1 LIKIVD
7 SPKSQLEY
15 ARFSTEELR
24 ERIRRRKLELN
35 AVILGHNYQ
44 RVEIQEVSDY
54 LGDSLG
60 LSQEAAATDADVIVF
75 CGVHF
80 MAETAKILSPQKMV
94 LMPDLRAG
102 CPMADFVTGESLRR
116 VKARHPDAVVVAY
129 VNSTAEV
136 KAESDI
142 CCTSANAVDIVRSIP
157 EDRSIL
163 FVPDRNLARYVAE
176 RTGREYRIVD
186 EPEGN
191 GEHAQRPHA
200 GLAPILA
207 WDGYCYVH
215 DDLVL
220 DELAAAR
227 RKHPEAKVVIHPEAR
242 RDLLDEA
249 DFVTSTSKMV
259 DLAEE
264 HDALII
270 GTERGLVDRLRQRFP
285 NKTLIPL
292 SGAAICGNMKMN
304 TLAKL
309 AWSLD
314 HRQHEVILDEDVRS
328 RAERSLRRMLELS
341 GGWHS
346 PNAEET
352 ALEEAGLRPSGCGC
366 A

>member
-1 LIKIVD
+1 LIQIVD
-7 SPKSQLEY
+7 SPKSQLDY
-15 ARFSTEELR
+15 ARFAHDELR
-24 ERIRRRKLELN
+24 ERIRARKHVLN

-44 RVEIQEVSDY
+44 RVEIQEVSDF

-80 MAETAKILSPQKMV
+80 MAETAKILSPCKTV

-102 CPMADFVTGESLRR
+102 CPMADFVTGPSLRR
-116 VKARHPDAVVVAY
+116 VKQRYPEAVVVAY

-136 KAESDI
+136 KAGSDI
-142 CCTSANAVDIVRSIP
+142 CCTSANAVEVVRSVGDSRP
-157 EDRSIL
+157 VL

-176 RTGREYRIVD
+176 QLGRPFRVLDSAEVD
-186 EPEGN
+186 ASPMD
-191 GEHAQRPHA
+191 
-200 GLAPILA
+200 GLGPILA

-220 DELAAAR
+220 DELAEAR
-227 RKHPEAKVVIHPEAR
+227 RRHPGAKVVIHPEAR
-242 RDLLDEA
+242 RDLLEQA
-249 DFVTSTSKMV
+249 DFVSSTSRMV
-259 DLAEE
+259 DIAEE
-264 HDALII
+264 HDILII

-285 NKTLIPL
+285 RKTLIPL

-314 HRQHEVILDEDVRS
+314 HLQHEVILDEEVRQ
-328 RAERSLRRMLELS
+328 RAELSLRRMLDLS
-341 GGWHS
+341 GGWRG
-346 PNAEET
+346 PTATEA
-352 ALEEAGLRPSGCGC
+352 ALEEAGLRRSGCGC

>member
-1 LIKIVD
+1 VIKLLD
-7 SPKSQLEY
+7 TPATPLEY
-15 ARFSTEELR
+15 ARFSREELR
-24 ERIRRRKLELN
+24 ERIEARKSALN

-44 RVEIQEVSDY
+44 RIEIQEVSDY

-80 MAETAKILSPQKMV
+80 MAETAKILSPEKMV

-116 VKARHPDAVVVAY
+116 VKLQLPDAAVVAY

-142 CCTSANAVDIVRSIP
+142 CCTSANAVGIVQSI
-157 EDRSIL
+157 ERDRPIL
-163 FVPDRNLARYVAE
+163 FVPDRNLAAYVAE
-176 RTGREYRIVD
+176 KTGRALVGTSTNPADVADPGAIY
-186 EPEGN
+186 
-191 GEHAQRPHA
+191 
-200 GLAPILA
+200 A

-227 RKHPEAKVVIHPEAR
+227 ARHPNAKVVIHPEAR
-242 RDLLDEA
+242 RELLAEA

-259 DLAEE
+259 SLAEE
-264 HDALII
+264 HDELII
-270 GTERGLVDRLRQRFP
+270 GTERGLIDRLKERFP
-285 NKTLIPL
+285 EKTLIPL

-314 HRQHEVILDEDVRS
+314 HLKHEVVLDEEVRQK
-328 RAERSLRRMLELS
+328 AAASLTRMLEFS
-341 GGWHS
+341 GGWRAPS
-346 PNAEET
+346 AEEA
-352 ALEEAGLRPSGCGC
+352 ALEEASVRPRGCGC